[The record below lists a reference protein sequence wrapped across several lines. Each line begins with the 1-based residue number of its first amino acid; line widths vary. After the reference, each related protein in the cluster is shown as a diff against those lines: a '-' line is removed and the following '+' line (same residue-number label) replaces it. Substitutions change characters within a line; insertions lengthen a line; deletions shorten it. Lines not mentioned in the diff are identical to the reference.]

1 LNSPWR
7 IAQGQFKNVPN
18 GLANTRK
25 TVETVKKLRD
35 PDATPLK
42 RGVNEIEPS
51 FSSAPWRIAGLSVFW
66 IYAPDFAVT
75 LGAVCD

>member
-1 LNSPWR
+1 MMDWVYDEGTS
-7 IAQGQFKNVPN
+7 KNVRN
-18 GLANTRK
+18 GPGNAGK

-51 FSSAPWRIAGLSVFW
+51 FSSAPW
-66 IYAPDFAVT
+66 
-75 LGAVCD
+75 C